1 MRVPARFH
9 SAPADSPRRSLP
21 TACVPLVCPTE
32 DGAFPHS
39 APRQGISRLRK
50 EKVMSKTCG
59 DTARFHRIRKQKI
72 NRRAKNRILQA
83 EIAARKAE
91 KAAKPAA

>member
-1 MRVPARFH
+1 M
-9 SAPADSPRRSLP
+9 SAGAFRILRRRILRAAVYPS
-21 TACVPLVCPTE
+21 ACVLGVSIK
-32 DGAFPHS
+32 DGALPHS

-59 DTARFHRIRKQKI
+59 DTARFHRLRKQKI

>member
-1 MRVPARFH
+1 MALYPIALPAR
-9 SAPADSPRRSLP
+9 
-21 TACVPLVCPTE
+21 
-32 DGAFPHS
+32 AFPV
-39 APRQGISRLRK
+39 IRK

-83 EIAARKAE
+83 EIDARKAE

>member
-1 MRVPARFH
+1 MRVPARFAFCAGGF
-9 SAPADSPRRSLP
+9 SAPQFTHR
-21 TACVPLVCPTE
+21 VCPCVFIK
-32 DGAFPHS
+32 DGALPHS